1 MKPARAKRRSAAP
14 APLPPAAPASPAA
27 APASPVAWPR
37 PPERHAFGELDA
49 HLMREGTHP
58 RLHDKLGSHPV
69 DGGTWFAA
77 WAPNAAEL
85 SVIGDFNQWTP
96 GRDVLR
102 ELPNTGGVWSGFVP
116 GVAAGALYK
125 YHVRSKVPGYEVA
138 KADPFATRHES
149 APNTA
154 SIVWTAAHAWADAA
168 WMASRAARSRPDAP
182 MAIYE
187 VHLGSWMRV
196 PEDGNRSL
204 TYREIAPRLIEHVTR
219 LGFTHVELMPLTEHP
234 FFGSWGY
241 ETTGYFAATAR
252 YGTPDELMGL
262 IDAFH
267 QARIGVILDWVP
279 AHFPNDEHG
288 LAYFDGTP
296 LFEHPDRRLGFHP
309 EWNTQVFDFG
319 RQEVRSFL
327 LSSALYWL
335 EQFHVDGLRVDG
347 VASML
352 YRDYSRKPGEW
363 IPNAQG
369 GNQYFEAVELLQRLN
384 AAIAREQPGT
394 VTVAEESTSWPH
406 VTGTAHGGLGFAYKW
421 DMGWMHD
428 TLAYLA
434 HDPVHRKYHHHQLT
448 MRGLYAF
455 SERFVLPLSHD
466 EVVHGKG
473 SLLGKV
479 PGDRWQQL
487 ATLRLLYAYM
497 YSLPGKKLLFMG
509 SELGQER
516 EWNHDASLD
525 WHLLDDPGHRQL
537 QLLVGE
543 LNRLYRD
550 EPALHELD
558 CDPAGFHWLDADD
571 AERSVLVYERIA
583 RDGQRI
589 IAALNFTPVPRFNY
603 RIGVPGP
610 GVWRELLNTDAVELG
625 GSGQGNFGSAEAG
638 PVRAHGRELSLN
650 VTLPPLGAVLFRP

>member
-1 MKPARAKRRSAAP
+1 MKPTRSN
-14 APLPPAAPASPAA
+14 PPPGSPD
-27 APASPVAWPR
+27 P
-37 PPERHAFGELDA
+37 HAFGELDA
-49 HLMREGTHP
+49 HLLREGTHP
-58 RLHDKLGSHPV
+58 RLFDKLGAHPAPV
-69 DGGTWFAA
+69 GTRFAV
-77 WAPNAAEL
+77 WAPSALAV
-85 SVIGDFNQWTP
+85 SVIGDFNHWTP
-96 GRDVLR
+96 GAHPLR
-102 ELPNTGGVWSGFVP
+102 ELPDTGGVWSGIVP
-116 GVAAGALYK
+116 DAARGALYK
-125 YHVRSKVPGYEVA
+125 YHVRSKLRGYEVA
-138 KADPFATRHES
+138 KADPFAIRNE
-149 APNTA
+149 PPPDTA
-154 SIVWTAAHAWADAA
+154 SIVWTADHAWRDAA
-168 WMASRAARSRPDAP
+168 WMASRAARSAPDAA

-196 PEDGNRSL
+196 PEDGNRPL
-204 TYREIAPRLIEHVTR
+204 TYREIAPRLVEHTTR

-234 FFGSWGY
+234 FYGSWGY

-252 YGTPDELMGL
+252 YGLPEDLMAM
-262 IDAFH
+262 IDLLH
-267 QARIGVILDWVP
+267 QAGIGVVLDWVP

-288 LAYFDGTP
+288 LAFFDGTP

-309 EWNTQVFDFG
+309 EWNTSVFDFG
-319 RQEVRSFL
+319 RPEVRSFL

-352 YRDYSRKPGEW
+352 YRDYARKPGEW

-369 GNQYFEAVELLQRLN
+369 GKEYFEAVEFLRRLN
-384 AAIAREQPGT
+384 TAIAREQPGAIT
-394 VTVAEESTSWPH
+394 IAEESTAWPH
-406 VTGTAHGGLGFAYKW
+406 VTGPVDQGGLGFSYKW

-434 HDPVHRKYHHHQLT
+434 RDPIHRKHHHGQLT
-448 MRGLYAF
+448 FRGLYAF
-455 SERFVLPLSHD
+455 HERFVLPLSHD
-466 EVVHGKG
+466 EVVYGKG
-473 SLLGKV
+473 SLLQRM
-479 PGDRWQQL
+479 PGDRWQKF

-509 SELGQER
+509 DEFGQDR

-525 WHLLDDPGHRQL
+525 WHLLADPPHRQL

-543 LNRLYRD
+543 CNRLYRD

-589 IAALNFTPVPRFNY
+589 ACGLNFTPVVRFNY
-603 RIGVPGP
+603 RIGVTAPGL
-610 GVWRELLNTDAVELG
+610 WREILNTDAVEFG
-625 GSGQGNFGSAEAG
+625 GSGQGNFGGVEAG
-638 PVRAHGRELSLN
+638 PASAHGRDLSLN
-650 VTLPPLGAVLFRP
+650 VTLPPLGAVLFRR

>member
-1 MKPARAKRRSAAP
+1 MKAPKGPDAAP
-14 APLPPAAPASPAA
+14 PAVVDGRGLPPAGSAPEG
-27 APASPVAWPR
+27 
-37 PPERHAFGELDA
+37 ERGSIDGDPHAFGELDA

-58 RLHDKLGSHPV
+58 RLHDKLGAHPTA
-69 DGGTWFAA
+69 DGMRFAV
-77 WAPNAAEL
+77 WAPGADEV
-85 SVIGDFNQWTP
+85 SVIGELNQWQP
-96 GRDVLR
+96 GAHPLR
-102 ELPNTGGVWSGFVP
+102 LLPNTGGVWSAVVP
-116 GVAAGALYK
+116 GVGRGALYK
-125 YHVRSKVPGYEVA
+125 YYLKRGEHEAR
-138 KADPFATRHES
+138 KADPFAIRHEIE
-149 APNTA
+149 PNTA
-154 SIVWTAAHAWADAA
+154 SITWTASHAWGDAA

-187 VHLGSWMRV
+187 VHLGSWQRV
-196 PEDGNRSL
+196 AEDGNRSL
-204 TYREIAPRLIEHVTR
+204 SYLEIAPRLVDHVTR
-219 LGFTHVELMPLTEHP
+219 LGFTHVELMPVTEHP

-252 YGTPDELMGL
+252 YGTPEDLMAL
-262 IDAFH
+262 VDALH
-267 QARIGVILDWVP
+267 QAGIGVLLDWVP
-279 AHFPNDEHG
+279 AHFPNDAHG
-288 LAYFDGTP
+288 LVNFDGTA
-296 LFEHPDRRLGFHP
+296 LFEHADPRLGFHP
-309 EWNTQVFDFG
+309 EWNTCVFDFG

-394 VTVAEESTSWPH
+394 VTIAEESTAWPH
-406 VTGTAHGGLGFAYKW
+406 VTGEAEGGLGFSYKW

-434 HDPVHRKYHHHQLT
+434 HDPVHRKYHHNQLT

-473 SLLGKV
+473 SLLGKI

-487 ATLRLLYAYM
+487 ATLRLLYTYM
-497 YSLPGKKLLFMG
+497 YSQPGKKLLFMG
-509 SELGQER
+509 SELAQEH
-516 EWNHDASLD
+516 EWNHDGTLD
-525 WHLLDDPGHRQL
+525 WYLLERPAHQ
-537 QLLVGE
+537 QIALLIGE

-571 AERSVLVYERIA
+571 AERSVLVYERVA
-583 RDGQRI
+583 RSGERI
-589 IAALNFTPVPRFNY
+589 LVGLNFTPVPRFNY
-603 RIGVPGP
+603 KIGVPAP
-610 GVWRELLNTDAVELG
+610 ATWRELLNTDAAAFG
-625 GSGQGNFGSAEAG
+625 GSGQGNFGAVEAM
-638 PVRAHGRELSLN
+638 PVRAHRRDHAIN
-650 VTLPPLGAVLFRP
+650 VTLPPLGAVFFKI